1 MGDCVRDDGL
11 EGSFVG
17 GVDYLKMRGLVNQN
31 GRFPPCVPGQTM
43 TNFGIVCP
51 GTHGGNLVV
60 EIYCSTE
67 VNAMRMKCYGLK
79 LQLKLIPR

>member
-31 GRFPPCVPGQTM
+31 GRFPPGVPGQTM
-43 TNFGIVCP
+43 TNFGI
-51 GTHGGNLVV
+51 LL
-60 EIYCSTE
+60 
-67 VNAMRMKCYGLK
+67 RRL
-79 LQLKLIPR
+79 LQVP

>member
-31 GRFPPCVPGQTM
+31 G
-43 TNFGIVCP
+43 
-51 GTHGGNLVV
+51 GNLVV
-60 EIYCSTE
+60 ENMLLCG
-67 VNAMRMKCYGLK
+67 N
-79 LQLKLIPR
+79 

>member
-17 GVDYLKMRGLVNQN
+17 GVDYLKIRGLVNQN

-43 TNFGIVCP
+43 TNFVIVCP
-51 GTHGGNLVV
+51 GTRGGNLVV
-60 EIYCSTE
+60 ENMLLCG
-67 VNAMRMKCYGLK
+67 N
-79 LQLKLIPR
+79 

>member
-1 MGDCVRDDGL
+1 MGGGLLGDCVRDDGL

-43 TNFGIVCP
+43 GEIWLLKICCF
-51 GTHGGNLVV
+51 V
-60 EIYCSTE
+60 EIN
-67 VNAMRMKCYGLK
+67 VLLR
-79 LQLKLIPR
+79 

>member
-31 GRFPPCVPGQTM
+31 RRFPPCVPGQTM
-43 TNFGIVCP
+43 GEIWLLKICCF
-51 GTHGGNLVV
+51 V
-60 EIYCSTE
+60 EIN
-67 VNAMRMKCYGLK
+67 VLLR
-79 LQLKLIPR
+79 

>member
-1 MGDCVRDDGL
+1 MCLGGGLLGDCVRDDGL

-43 TNFGIVCP
+43 G
-51 GTHGGNLVV
+51 
-60 EIYCSTE
+60 EIWL
-67 VNAMRMKCYGLK
+67 LK
-79 LQLKLIPR
+79 SIAPQK

>member
-17 GVDYLKMRGLVNQN
+17 GVDYLKMRVLVNQN

-43 TNFGIVCP
+43 GEIWLLKICCF
-51 GTHGGNLVV
+51 V
-60 EIYCSTE
+60 EIN
-67 VNAMRMKCYGLK
+67 VLLR
-79 LQLKLIPR
+79 

>member
-1 MGDCVRDDGL
+1 MCLGGGLLGDCVRDDGL

-43 TNFGIVCP
+43 GEIWLLKICCF
-51 GTHGGNLVV
+51 V
-60 EIYCSTE
+60 EIN
-67 VNAMRMKCYGLK
+67 VLLR
-79 LQLKLIPR
+79 

>member
-11 EGSFVG
+11 EGSFGG

-43 TNFGIVCP
+43 GEIWLLKICCF
-51 GTHGGNLVV
+51 V
-60 EIYCSTE
+60 EIN
-67 VNAMRMKCYGLK
+67 VLLR
-79 LQLKLIPR
+79 

>member
-43 TNFGIVCP
+43 GEIWLLKICCF
-51 GTHGGNLVV
+51 V
-60 EIYCSTE
+60 EIN
-67 VNAMRMKCYGLK
+67 VLLR
-79 LQLKLIPR
+79 

>member
-11 EGSFVG
+11 EGSVVG

-43 TNFGIVCP
+43 GEIWLLKICCF
-51 GTHGGNLVV
+51 V
-60 EIYCSTE
+60 EIN
-67 VNAMRMKCYGLK
+67 VLLR
-79 LQLKLIPR
+79 